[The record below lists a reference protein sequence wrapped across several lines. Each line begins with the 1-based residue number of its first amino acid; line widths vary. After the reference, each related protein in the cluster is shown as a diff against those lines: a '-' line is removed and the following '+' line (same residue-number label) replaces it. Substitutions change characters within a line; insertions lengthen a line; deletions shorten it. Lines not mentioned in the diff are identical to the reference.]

1 MNPQDWRYKAE
12 GNKHIVFC
20 DDKGKVLR
28 LKKFNAFCEC
38 NGIVCQ
44 KCKGS
49 KSSELQELLYHRK
62 VVMPLMSNCLSCKCP
77 SRIDVTKDFILKLN
91 EYVQVHRP
99 AYRKHKSLLLSKYGI
114 LMEDKTL
121 IHATNKVERIL
132 GSIKSDVFCVE
143 VKLKKGFMSDGDPGS
158 NVNLCQF
165 CSQQLFR
172 TFNDGKG
179 TKLNNFCPIDLF
191 SGNKPAMINALTA
204 LIECPQNVFRIFK
217 NGRLSFSQEIL
228 DQKVKEKKFQ
238 SGLGLLTEVL
248 KSFYTNKSA
257 YTNGKSKTFLSFFDL
272 LCSALLLPLDN
283 ENQKNLST
291 ASQHKCYG
299 QKYKKLFIKDPAL
312 VDQSFK
318 LPKSCQFCLPSSCIL
333 GRVLSCQLISNFSY
347 SLLRSYY
354 CSIIKNKNFKVAEE
368 LDGSFHEKS
377 WENIGSI
384 DVLQNFYSF
393 KNSKANKEKSTD
405 KSGSK
410 EMLQK
415 FLVSKS
421 FCDCSVM
428 VTMKDVTENYV
439 QLKEVI
445 EASELNQS
453 CKSQLLLK
461 SLQNRWFIVQISVVD
476 IDPKPSTR
484 IPLYCKQNDDIKSW
498 ITKQTNKLKELQ
510 TN

>member
-49 KSSELQELLYHRK
+49 KSSELQELHYHRN

-77 SRIDVTKDFILKLN
+77 SRIEVTKDFILKLN
-91 EYVQVHRP
+91 DYVQVHRP

-121 IHATNKVERIL
+121 IHSNIKVESIL
-132 GSIKSDVFCVE
+132 TNIKSDVFCVE
-143 VKLKKGFMSDGDPGS
+143 VKLKKGFMSEGDPGS
-158 NVNLCQF
+158 SVNVCQF

-172 TFNDGKG
+172 TFNEGKG
-179 TKLNNFCPIDLF
+179 TKLNHFCPVDLF
-191 SGNKPAMINALTA
+191 SGNKSAMINALIA
-204 LIECPQNVFRIFK
+204 LIECPQNVFRVFK
-217 NGRLSFSQEIL
+217 NGRLYFSQEIL
-228 DQKVKEKKFQ
+228 DQKEKEIQ
-238 SGLGLLTEVL
+238 SGIDLLQEVL
-248 KSFYTNKSA
+248 KSFYINKST
-257 YTNGKSKTFLSFFDL
+257 YPNDTKSKTLLSFFDL
-272 LCSALLLPLDN
+272 LSSALLLPLDN
-283 ENQKNLST
+283 KNQINLST
-291 ASQHKCYG
+291 ANQHKCHG
-299 QKYKKLFIKDPAL
+299 QKYKRLFIKDL
-312 VDQSFK
+312 NYVDQSLK
-318 LPKSCQFCLPSSCIL
+318 LPKNCQVCLPSSSIL

-354 CSIIKNKNFKVAEE
+354 ASIIRNKDLKVTEE
-368 LDGSFHEKS
+368 LDGSFDEKS
-377 WENIGSI
+377 WEDIGNV
-384 DVLQNFYSF
+384 DVLQNFYNF
-393 KNSKANKEKSTD
+393 KYSKITNKKSTD
-405 KSGSK
+405 KHDSK

-428 VTMKDVTENYV
+428 VTMKDVTEYYK

-445 EASELNQS
+445 EASEINKS

-498 ITKQTNKLKELQ
+498 IKEQVNKLKVLQ
-510 TN
+510 TS